1 MSTRAVIA
9 VDQKRKPHYLWT
21 PSGPLLKQNGQV
33 HPEAIKEALRIKGVT
48 PTALADEMGVAN
60 STMSQVISGRSESA
74 RIKRRIAEITGH
86 SVDVLWPRTN
96 ARPVLRRTR
105 AAVAAA
111 QTRAAA

>member
-1 MSTRAVIA
+1 MNSTGA
-9 VDQKRKPHYLWT
+9 QKPRYVWT
-21 PSGPLLKQNGQV
+21 PLGPIPKEGQGM
-33 HPEAIKEALRIKGVT
+33 HPERIKALMRMKGVT

-74 RIKRRIAEITGH
+74 RIKRRIAEITGY
-86 SVDVLWPRTN
+86 SVETLWPRIN

-111 QTRAAA
+111 RAQEAA